1 MLLLVRFH
9 ETSLCALCCPLSDQK
24 KKGQPM
30 EDAREKAFAVA
41 TNFWL
46 NAGCKMLQQ
55 QASLLRLWADAI
67 DKYAQNY
74 EEGTEKLRSS
84 VERAERAA

>member
-1 MLLLVRFH
+1 
-9 ETSLCALCCPLSDQK
+9 
-24 KKGQPM
+24 M

-46 NAGCKMLQQ
+46 NAGCKI

-67 DKYAQNY
+67 DKYAENY